1 MSFIAFQRNQV
12 TRHKISTRKS
22 RIGVTTVLTVSALIA
37 TAAFSAT
44 PSVALAKASGPYT
57 GKLVYWFWAESDVPG
72 STAWMQG
79 AIKRYEALHK
89 GITIQLVP
97 QGSDTL
103 QGAFE
108 TTAQSKSGPDIAMQW
123 ATLPVL
129 TPVWRGQVA
138 SLKGLVPPSE
148 MANWLNTSE
157 NVSNGEVWAM
167 PLYLLGQPFV
177 WNKALFKKAGLN
189 PNKGPATWKEFLAD
203 CAKLKAAGITP
214 ITMGDKDGFFGSWFQ
229 GTVGT
234 QNLNS
239 VKDLQNVYAG
249 KAKFTDP
256 KYSSYLTLL
265 AELKTKGYINSD
277 VTSIDLTQG
286 WQTFAQGK
294 GAMTWTTDGNV
305 ASWIK
310 AGMGSKLGVQTV
322 PKVGTGKLAAF
333 YTATQSI
340 SAYVTSWS
348 KNKAAAGAFL
358 TWIHQPANV
367 NSWYTATKA
376 FPADKRFSSS
386 LIKDPIMKQLYK
398 LDTLP
403 NQLWAE
409 NYAPP
414 QVDSQG
420 LQPAAQGILAGTKT
434 PAQAAADIQR
444 AIDQWR
450 IQQPAD
456 LANFKK
462 WARL

>member
-1 MSFIAFQRNQV
+1 MIFSSFKRASLTAVLSASVLIVLAACSSNSSPTAQ
-12 TRHKISTRKS
+12 K
-22 RIGVTTVLTVSALIA
+22 TVD
-37 TAAFSAT
+37 
-44 PSVALAKASGPYT
+44 PYT

-72 STAWMQG
+72 STAWMQA
-79 AIKRYEALHK
+79 AIKRYEALHPA
-89 GITIQLVP
+89 ISIQLVP

-138 SLKGLVPPSE
+138 SLKGLVSSTE

-177 WNKALFKKAGLN
+177 WNKALFQQAGLD
-189 PNKGPATWKEFLAD
+189 PNKGPSTWAEFLAD

-239 VKDLQNVYAG
+239 VKDLQDLYAG
-249 KAKFTDP
+249 TAKFTDP
-256 KYSSYLTLL
+256 KYSGYLTLL
-265 AELKTKGYINSD
+265 AELKNKGYINSD
-277 VTSIDLTQG
+277 VSSIDLTQG

-310 AGMGSKLGVQTV
+310 AGMGSKLGVQSV
-322 PKVGTGKLAAF
+322 PKVGTGTLSTF

-340 SAYVTSWS
+340 SAFVTSWS
-348 KNKAAAGAFL
+348 TQKEAAGAFL
-358 TWIHQPANV
+358 TWIHQPENLT
-367 NSWYTATKA
+367 SWYNATKA
-376 FPADKRFSSS
+376 FPADKRFDSK
-386 LIKDPIMKQLYK
+386 LITDPIMKQLYA

-420 LQPAAQGILAGTKT
+420 IQVAGQAILSGSST
-434 PAQAAADIQR
+434 PTQAAVAVQR
-444 AIDQWR
+444 VIDQWR
-450 IQQPAD
+450 TQQPAD
-456 LANFKK
+456 WKNYKT
-462 WARL
+462 WAGL

>member
-1 MSFIAFQRNQV
+1 MSFIAFQRNHV
-12 TRHKISTRKS
+12 TRPKISTRKS

-44 PSVALAKASGPYT
+44 PSLALAKASGPYT

-79 AIKRYEALHK
+79 AIKRYQALHK

-234 QNLNS
+234 QSLNS

-256 KYSSYLTLL
+256 KYSNYLTLL

-322 PKVGTGKLAAF
+322 PKMGTGKLASF

-450 IQQPAD
+450 IQQPGD

-462 WARL
+462 WAGL